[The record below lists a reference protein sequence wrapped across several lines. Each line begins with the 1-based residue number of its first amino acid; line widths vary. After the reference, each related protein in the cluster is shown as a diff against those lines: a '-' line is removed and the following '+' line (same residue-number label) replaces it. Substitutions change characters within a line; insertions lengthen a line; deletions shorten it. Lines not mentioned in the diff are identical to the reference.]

1 MTKKIEELA
10 KKLDRTKK
18 RVNDLI
24 VEIER
29 RYAEGAEI
37 ERIEAMTMR
46 TSITETAERKAASG
60 EGKEQLTPF
69 DGDIMQF
76 SAFWD
81 QFQASVHARTDLNDI
96 EKFICLRSNLK
107 GPALDVIS
115 GFSITAANYPE
126 AVKTLRE
133 RFDRADLIIQHHIL
147 QIAEI
152 KKVAESSP
160 SELRKVY
167 DKIMLHLRAL
177 RAMGKDPITEQL
189 TADEIFLALFK
200 KAVPPELN
208 RKWEELIESKASTTA
223 NLESFL
229 EFVRKQID
237 IEEKVSTQER
247 TRCHLCQKCHEIS
260 TCIQFLASDVDE
272 RWRTAKRLGLCHSC
286 LERGHRRRDCVTSR
300 KTATGQSAIHD
311 LLNKRDT
318 DGKKIDEKTE
328 ENITRVGLE
337 TNADINKG
345 SYISGP
351 KEQLPLKGVES
362 DDNLCV
368 INALCVSHICDK
380 VPPNPP
386 MEGYEHLKGL
396 KLADKF
402 PREEIEIDLLI
413 GIDHYYDVVL
423 NEIIW
428 GKNISQNQ
436 THSLHCQVDED
447 CKCECDVIKKFWEVE
462 AMGTEERNESEVNI
476 LERFKNEVTF
486 DGERYMKKG
495 YNNAR
500 AKEYDEVI
508 KTYMEKGWI
517 EETKGKDESN
527 SGHPDKIPTIQDRDP
542 SGHLKD
548 VAANTIRPR
557 R

>member
-37 ERIEAMTMR
+37 ERIEAMVTEMDRIFSHVEDLQESYEELLNEDDLAAQVQEWNAFHFTVLDARAAFHSFKQKTMR
-46 TSITETAERKAASG
+46 TSIIETAERKAASG

-189 TADEIFLALFK
+189 TAAEIFLALFK
-200 KAVPPELN
+200 KAVPPEVN

-237 IEEKVSTQER
+237 IEEKVTFINGIKTTVVEKHSTAQHGNRSKGMPGKYTTSALQVSTQER
-247 TRCHLCQKCHEIS
+247 TRCHLCQKFHEIS

-286 LERGHRRRDCVTSR
+286 LERGHRRRDCVTNR

-318 DGKKIDEKTE
+318 DGKKIDEKTGE
-328 ENITRVGLE
+328 YN
-337 TNADINKG
+337 
-345 SYISGP
+345 
-351 KEQLPLKGVES
+351 
-362 DDNLCV
+362 
-368 INALCVSHICDK
+368 
-380 VPPNPP
+380 
-386 MEGYEHLKGL
+386 EGRFG
-396 KLADKF
+396 
-402 PREEIEIDLLI
+402 
-413 GIDHYYDVVL
+413 
-423 NEIIW
+423 NE
-428 GKNISQNQ
+428 
-436 THSLHCQVDED
+436 C
-447 CKCECDVIKKFWEVE
+447 
-462 AMGTEERNESEVNI
+462 
-476 LERFKNEVTF
+476 
-486 DGERYMKKG
+486 
-495 YNNAR
+495 
-500 AKEYDEVI
+500 
-508 KTYMEKGWI
+508 
-517 EETKGKDESN
+517 
-527 SGHPDKIPTIQDRDP
+527 
-542 SGHLKD
+542 
-548 VAANTIRPR
+548 
-557 R
+557 